1 MQKKPD
7 HLLLLW
13 SGDIESNPGPAKTAS
28 ICFCH
33 WHLNSI
39 TAHNFSKL
47 TLLKAIATSSQYDI
61 ICLSE
66 TFLDSSIESDDK
78 RLNIEGYN
86 LIRADHPRNKKR
98 EGVCMYYKDYLR
110 IIRRDD
116 LCTFQECVVAEI
128 KLESRGVKVAFLHV
142 FKDLKVKTKTTLNFF
157 VVTLTYLFPN

>member
-1 MQKKPD
+1 MQKKKQTD

-13 SGDIESNPGPAKTAS
+13 SGDTESNPGPPKTAS

-66 TFLDSSIESDDK
+66 IFLDSSIESDDK

-86 LIRADHPRNKKR
+86 LIRADHPRNKK
-98 EGVCMYYKDYLR
+98 GKGYVC
-110 IIRRDD
+110 
-116 LCTFQECVVAEI
+116 TI
-128 KLESRGVKVAFLHV
+128 KTIYELYEEMIYVP
-142 FKDLKVKTKTTLNFF
+142 FKNAWWLK
-157 VVTLTYLFPN
+157 